1 MLKEFEQELFR
12 LADLARTPGVESSYM
27 QTLRTLRMNRA
38 DLIPRFMLELE
49 AGVAAI
55 HTAQPVPE
63 EPEAGTRVGFHNL
76 SLVED
81 EVMVDGAVLREV
93 AIRLESRRA
102 LPLHLL
108 GQRFGLFA
116 GTPAIQPERSSMG
129 PGGPCRATCE

>member
-55 HTAQPVPE
+55 RTAQPVPE
-63 EPEAGTRVGFHNL
+63 EPEAGARVRFHNL

-81 EVMVDGAVLREV
+81 EVMDEGAVLREV
-93 AIRLESRRA
+93 ATRQESRAELGRA
-102 LPLHLL
+102 HV
-108 GQRFGLFA
+108 
-116 GTPAIQPERSSMG
+116 GTPV
-129 PGGPCRATCE
+129 TN

>member
-55 HTAQPVPE
+55 RTAQPVPA
-63 EPEAGTRVGFHNL
+63 EPEAGGRVRFHNL
-76 SLVED
+76 TLAEHEGMD
-81 EVMVDGAVLREV
+81 ACAVLGEV
-93 AIRLESRRA
+93 ATPQESQIGRA
-102 LPLHLL
+102 SCGACI
-108 GQRFGLFA
+108 GQ
-116 GTPAIQPERSSMG
+116 PH
-129 PGGPCRATCE
+129 